1 MMPQQWLFSSY
12 VNWPRDLLM
21 TCADYQ
27 NGSISWAFCIRYFKF
42 MLDCLVS
49 YTSDARQCSK
59 DRNGQKKKT
68 ESGSDGETVMGS
80 DARRVLFS
88 LAGKWIENSTKARKQ
103 WVQNVRHYHGPGL
116 NFTSF
121 IENNRIWD
129 ISGRICKSCSAF
141 FVYFCNTVSI
151 LMLFW

>member
-27 NGSISWAFCIRYFKF
+27 NGSISWVFCIRYFKF

-59 DRNGQKKKT
+59 DRNGQKKKKRKWQRWRNGYGLGRPARAVFSRWEVDWKFYQGQKT
-68 ESGSDGETVMGS
+68 VGSKCPTLPRTRPEFHLLH
-80 DARRVLFS
+80 REQQNLRHIWKNLQELFC
-88 LAGKWIENSTKARKQ
+88 L
-103 WVQNVRHYHGPGL
+103 
-116 NFTSF
+116 
-121 IENNRIWD
+121 
-129 ISGRICKSCSAF
+129 
-141 FVYFCNTVSI
+141 FC
-151 LMLFW
+151 LFL